1 MASCRSPSVRE
12 CFRTAL
18 CKVWKDR
25 RHVVDPAA
33 ESLTRLTSIWVRP
46 SFCAIVGMTWG
57 SSLLA
62 SRPTSC
68 SEGDLDSRYSL
79 SPEKSIYAIYTAT
92 SIQMVAGS
100 WITALK
106 YTKNTQK
113 DTNGKLVIEWQ
124 NLNLVF
130 FYARERRERERLGF
144 TITNHKITTII
155 KLTSTVWLAL
165 TFMYRIRKCLLR
177 IQRYDYNILYCIV
190 IQLHCIV
197 LLKIIL

>member
-1 MASCRSPSVRE
+1 MASCRSPSERE

-25 RHVVDPAA
+25 RHVVDPAVGPAADPAA

-124 NLNLVF
+124 NLNLF
-130 FYARERRERERLGF
+130 FFTRERGERER
-144 TITNHKITTII
+144 
-155 KLTSTVWLAL
+155 
-165 TFMYRIRKCLLR
+165 
-177 IQRYDYNILYCIV
+177 D
-190 IQLHCIV
+190 
-197 LLKIIL
+197 